1 MRKDIVYRMSKG
13 IVYRMCK
20 DIVYIFYID
29 KNSKGVKVHAFGDGR
44 NGDVGSVCGNGDD
57 RGGGRG
63 GAMECGERV
72 NAKIGTMMRFWRYI
86 AVGLAGARKYLFQ
99 KQKIFSKTP

>member
-1 MRKDIVYRMSKG
+1 MRKGIVYRMCKDIVYRMCKD

-44 NGDVGSVCGNGDD
+44 NGDVGSDGRKEDD

-63 GAMECGERV
+63 GVMECGEIV
-72 NAKIGTMMRFWRYI
+72 MRKS
-86 AVGLAGARKYLFQ
+86 AL
-99 KQKIFSKTP
+99 